1 MICHILWRIKIYSS
15 WNFSKSIGHVTP
27 KGKFGIGNKTISFVK
42 ILLVKLDLVVRSG
55 DNFEFVEAK

>member
-1 MICHILWRIKIYSS
+1 MISHILWGIKVYFG
-15 WNFSKSIGHVTP
+15 WHFSKSIGHVTP
-27 KGKFGIGNKTISFVK
+27 KGKFGIGNKTISFVT